1 MDTCSKRIEIM
12 SSIVCVIP
20 ARLGSKRLPR
30 KNLRELDGISLL
42 ARAIRKAQSSGVFD
56 EIWVSSESTLLGD
69 VAKREGA
76 RFHLREEHLGSDT
89 ATSED
94 FIADFLQSHHSD
106 WLVQLHSI
114 APMLTVED
122 VREFVAELS
131 AEESDAVFSVVS
143 TRLEAV
149 LGDEPVNFS
158 FNSKTNSQELKPV
171 KEISWAITAWRAR
184 TFVASIK
191 SGECATYAG
200 QRLFVEIPAIAG
212 HVIKTEWDLQV
223 AEALLPLAQTRGS
236 LI

>member
-1 MDTCSKRIEIM
+1 M

-42 ARAIRKAQSSGVFD
+42 ARALRKALRSEVFD
-56 EIWVSSESTLLGD
+56 EIWVSSESTVLGD
-69 VAKREGA
+69 VAEQEGA

-94 FIADFLQSHHSD
+94 FIADFLESHHSD

-114 APMLTVED
+114 APLLTVED
-122 VREFVAELS
+122 VRGFVAKLS
-131 AEESDAVFSVVS
+131 TKESDAIFSVVS

-149 LGDEPVNFS
+149 LGDGPVNFS

-171 KEISWAITAWRAR
+171 REITWAITAWRAS
-184 TFVASIK
+184 TFLASVE

-200 QRLFVEIPAIAG
+200 RRLFVEIPAIAG

-236 LI
+236 LL